1 MKALLALLTLT
12 LMIGCSTRDP
22 KPVSSSPE
30 YPMVQPLSTV
40 THTNINPIVQQ
51 Q

>member
-22 KPVSSSPE
+22 KPAVPTPD

-40 THTNINPIVQQ
+40 SHTNINPIVQQ